1 MSLFEKRITIFKK
14 KDAQTWKKIKSALK
28 AEGIRGVRSGHYF
41 ADAVAPNGIGGQLD
55 PRNYGSA
62 GRIDRDIYFVEVK
75 ESQAEAAREAIRK
88 HGIVA
93 VVDEQAGIVDEAVRV
108 SRKEKEQ

>member
-1 MSLFEKRITIFKK
+1 MSLFEKRVTIFKK
-14 KDAQTWKKIKSALK
+14 KDAETWKKIKAALK

-55 PRNYGSA
+55 PRNFGSA
-62 GRIDRDIYFVEVK
+62 GRIDRDVYYIEVK
-75 ESQAEAAREAIRK
+75 ESQADAAREAIRR

-93 VVDEQAGIVDEAVRV
+93 VVDNQAGIVDEAVRV
-108 SRKEKEQ
+108 TENKEDQ